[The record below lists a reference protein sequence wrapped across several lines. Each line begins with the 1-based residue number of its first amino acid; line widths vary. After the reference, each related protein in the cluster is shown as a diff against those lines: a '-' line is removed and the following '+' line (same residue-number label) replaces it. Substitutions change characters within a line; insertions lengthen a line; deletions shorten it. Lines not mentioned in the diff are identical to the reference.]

1 MSNFSDTYRKKMKVN
16 GSTRRARAY
25 KQAQR
30 DFDLYFE
37 NTLTRSECLIDGKPA
52 QAVFQDQSQSNNKD
66 LSDDKYIVVPNSV
79 EIGVGSYVTWRDTQ
93 WLVFTEEYKT
103 IPTHQQL
110 KIKHINRTIKWL
122 VDKDNKTICNH
133 GEGWG
138 AYVQNQTLYTLGVSF
153 SGNHLP
159 LANGKMSIYIK
170 DTPETRAVKVGT
182 RLLVA
187 GQAYKIEFTDFVSRT
202 GLISWLLDEDTKNP
216 EIDNFE
222 LEIADYY
229 KGNGDSEENEDGKK
243 DDKPLEPTRWNIEG
257 EQRARLG
264 HTYEYQ
270 LVNLDK
276 NESASNWILED
287 IDDTNPFYVLE
298 KDEKKISIRIKDD
311 FRYVGKTFT
320 IAATVNGEIKNIAI
334 KVIKKFG

>member
-1 MSNFSDTYRKKMKVN
+1 MSNFSDTYRKKMMVN

-37 NTLTRSECLIDGKPA
+37 NTLTRSECLIDGKPV

-133 GEGWG
+133 GKGWG

-153 SGNHLP
+153 SGDHIP

-170 DTPETRAVKVGT
+170 DTQETRAVKVGT
-182 RLLVA
+182 RLLIA
-187 GQAYKIEFTDFVSRT
+187 GQAYKIEFADYVSRT

-216 EIDNFE
+216 ETDNFE

-229 KGNGDSEENEDGKK
+229 KGTSDSEEKTDEKTS
-243 DDKPLEPTRWNIEG
+243 EPTKWNIEG

-264 HTYEYQ
+264 RTYEYH
-270 LVNLDK
+270 LINLDE
-276 NESASNWILED
+276 NVGVSEWIIEN
-287 IDDTNPFYVLE
+287 IDDNKPFYVLE
-298 KDEKKISIRIKDD
+298 KDDKKISIRIKDD
-311 FRYVGKTFT
+311 FRYVGQTFT
-320 IAATVNGEIKNIAI
+320 IAAKVNNEIKNIAI